1 MKPKIRLL
9 TRITAFFL
17 ILFILGGYF
26 SMVNRFVGEKPGWVT
41 ETLFIVGVLGSFLSG
56 LSLCLSFLFF
66 PKNVIK
72 KDT

>member
-1 MKPKIRLL
+1 
-9 TRITAFFL
+9 
-17 ILFILGGYF
+17 
-26 SMVNRFVGEKPGWVT
+26 MVNRFVGEKPGWVT